1 MTVDSVA
8 DLLDRALTGERPP
21 TEPTKR
27 AEQYDWDSVAD
38 QAEKAYKRA
47 IDGRW

>member
-1 MTVDSVA
+1 T
-8 DLLDRALTGERPP
+8 PP

-27 AEQYDWDSVAD
+27 AERYDWDSVAD
-38 QAEKAYKRA
+38 QAEKAYERA